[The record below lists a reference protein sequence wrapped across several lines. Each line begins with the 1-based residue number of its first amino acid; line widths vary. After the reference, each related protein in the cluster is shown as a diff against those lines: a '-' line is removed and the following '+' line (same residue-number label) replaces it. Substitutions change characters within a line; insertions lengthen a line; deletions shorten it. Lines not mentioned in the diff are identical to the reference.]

1 MSKGK
6 ESSAGSPEQRCVS
19 NTPASGE
26 LNVANLQETEVEIT
40 KQVQRQ
46 AFPSEIRSLQIVLAN
61 AKNGSREVEKE
72 KTAVLKKTSTLCTL
86 HPFLDSDGVMRVG
99 GRIRK
104 ATLSESLKNPVILPK
119 SSHIT
124 ALVISYAYERTHH
137 SGRGITVNVRRVSGY
152 WFVGGNSMVRQFIS
166 KCVTCRYLRGPV
178 GEQKMA
184 ESRTEPAP
192 PFTYCGVDFLGPWH
206 VQRGRSV
213 VKRYGAL
220 FTCFLL
226 GLCT

>member
-1 MSKGK
+1 MYYHVQACIAMYCHVLLCKGVYCHVL
-6 ESSAGSPEQRCVS
+6 SFIP
-19 NTPASGE
+19 
-26 LNVANLQETEVEIT
+26 LYY
-40 KQVQRQ
+40 QVL
-46 AFPSEIRSLQIVLAN
+46 PLLVL
-61 AKNGSREVEKE
+61 G
-72 KTAVLKKTSTLCTL
+72 
-86 HPFLDSDGVMRVG
+86 PFLDSDGVMSVG

-104 ATLSESLKNPVILPK
+104 ATLSESLKNPIIFLK

-124 ALVISYAYERTHH
+124 ALVISYAHERTHH
-137 SGRGITVNVRRVSGY
+137 SGRGITLNELRASGY
-152 WFVGGNSMVRQFIS
+152 WIVGGNSMVRQFIS
-166 KCVTCRYLRGPV
+166 KCVTCRYLRGTV

-184 ESRTEPAP
+184 DLPKSRVEPAP
-192 PFTYCGVDFLGPWH
+192 PFTYCGVDFFGPWH